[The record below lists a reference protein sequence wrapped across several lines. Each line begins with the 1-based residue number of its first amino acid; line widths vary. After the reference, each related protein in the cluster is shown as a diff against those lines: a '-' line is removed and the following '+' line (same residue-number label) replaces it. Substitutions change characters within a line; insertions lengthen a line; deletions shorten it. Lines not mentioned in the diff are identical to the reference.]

1 MYRRSNSIAIRS
13 RFASIKS
20 AWSIVAKLAFALV
33 LIACATDLG
42 YAQEQALSA
51 STALPQKL
59 DEPFLP
65 NAIRIHEKVVS
76 GGQPEGADSFRR
88 LADLGF
94 KTIISVDGA
103 KPEVDLAARYGLR
116 YVHIPHGYDGISE
129 TRTKELAKA
138 VRDLDGPIYLHCHHG
153 KHRSPAAAT
162 VACVGSGLIAP
173 QVGQNILKL
182 AGTNPNYRGLFQAVA
197 DAVPFAS
204 SELDRIDAAFPSTAK
219 LPPLAEAMVDIEHVF
234 DRLKK
239 FSSNDWKRLP
249 AIPDLDPAHEA
260 LILREHFTELLR
272 LDSIAQEPEAYRQ
285 MIRES
290 ESASQWLE
298 QKLLSLASQDRSA
311 QEQGAKECQGF
322 FQRIAQN
329 CTACHQQYRDNP
341 KPSKAK

>member
-1 MYRRSNSIAIRS
+1 MNKRSNPIVIHSS
-13 RFASIKS
+13 LTFIKS
-20 AWSIVAKLAFALV
+20 AWSIVAGHAFALV
-33 LIACATDLG
+33 FVLCAIVPSA
-42 YAQEQALSA
+42 AQETTPSKA
-51 STALPQKL
+51 SPLPQKL

-76 GGQPEGADSFRR
+76 GGQPEGADAFQR
-88 LADLGF
+88 LSDLGF

-103 KPEVDLAARYGLR
+103 KPEVDLASRHGLR

-129 TRTKELAKA
+129 TRSKELAKA

-162 VACVGSGLIAP
+162 VACVGSGMITP
-173 QVGQNILKL
+173 QVGPAILNL
-182 AGTNPNYRGLFQAVA
+182 AGTNPNYLGLFQAVA
-197 DAVPFAS
+197 DARPFDAS
-204 SELDRIDAAFPSTAK
+204 DLDRLEASFPSTAK

-272 LDSIAQEPEAYRQ
+272 LESIAQKPEAYRQ
-285 MIRES
+285 MILES
-290 ESASQWLE
+290 ESASQSLE
-298 QKLLSLASQDRSA
+298 NLLLSMASRATSHQ
-311 QEQGAKECQGF
+311 QGAKECQALY
-322 FQRIAQN
+322 QRVLQN
-329 CTACHQQYRDNP
+329 CTGCHQQYRDNP
-341 KPSKAK
+341 KLPKAK